1 MCENFGNSGGEE
13 GGYILGVFFGKSRG
27 EGGGGVI
34 QQIPSVGVVWICS
47 GTTQLLEL
55 HDHHSDFVTSA
66 SCIPDA

>member
-1 MCENFGNSGGEE
+1 MCENFGNSGGEG
-13 GGYILGVFFGKSRG
+13 GGYILGVFFGKSRR
-27 EGGGGVI
+27 EGGVI

>member
-1 MCENFGNSGGEE
+1 MKILEIPEGRKGGTFWGSFLENPE
-13 GGYILGVFFGKSRG
+13 GK
-27 EGGGGVI
+27 GGGVI